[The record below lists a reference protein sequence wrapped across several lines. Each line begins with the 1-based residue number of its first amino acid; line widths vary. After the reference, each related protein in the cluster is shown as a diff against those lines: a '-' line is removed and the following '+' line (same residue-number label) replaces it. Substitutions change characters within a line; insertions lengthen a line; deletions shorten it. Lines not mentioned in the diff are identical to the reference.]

1 MQELVNGLHQVPAA
15 ETADVGDTTGK
26 RRVSSVGEV
35 NDTAPFAAGHKVRPC
50 DAREDKVKCIIFIKL
65 ITNPDCLVKMDGL
78 AAFCRIETA
87 MRGVSFF
94 VFYGRM
100 SI

>member
-50 DAREDKVKCIIFIKL
+50 DAR
-65 ITNPDCLVKMDGL
+65 
-78 AAFCRIETA
+78 
-87 MRGVSFF
+87 
-94 VFYGRM
+94 
-100 SI
+100 